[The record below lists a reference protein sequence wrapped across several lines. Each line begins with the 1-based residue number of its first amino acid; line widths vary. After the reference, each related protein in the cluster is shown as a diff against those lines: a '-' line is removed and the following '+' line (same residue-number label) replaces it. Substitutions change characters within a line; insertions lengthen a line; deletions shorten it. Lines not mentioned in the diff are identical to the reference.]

1 MSTEPIVDMDTN
13 LTSPPHHY
21 EEVDGS
27 PAGRPAAY
35 LQVLPEPLEL
45 RQAQESKRQRREARR
60 AGMREER
67 ERVEREGR
75 RMQTPQRSPHTR
87 SFQRA
92 GWRAGQETY
101 QGIAQPEPPPLP
113 ITGHGSESHLA
124 EEAMETSSDEVA
136 GNLGDVE
143 VIRAEDELVENFG
156 SDKVEVMQVD
166 DQVEKKVNDE
176 VLDTDNDEEAKR
188 KEESRNI
195 CYIRSAL
202 LKASYS
208 RKLIS
213 S

>member
-1 MSTEPIVDMDTN
+1 MKSVFMAVVALQTRLHQITMESPGCVRGVAPVPRSLVKMIRKQSEVRHWVIHQRLPLRHDDGLDSDSSAGRDSLEEEEGEEGEEGEDWEFSEGTREEFLRRFVTKRMDMD
-13 LTSPPHHY
+13 Y
-21 EEVDGS
+21 MVEEVGGD
-27 PAGRPAAY
+27 
-35 LQVLPEPLEL
+35 
-45 RQAQESKRQRREARR
+45 
-60 AGMREER
+60 
-67 ERVEREGR
+67 
-75 RMQTPQRSPHTR
+75 
-87 SFQRA
+87 
-92 GWRAGQETY
+92 
-101 QGIAQPEPPPLP
+101 
-113 ITGHGSESHLA
+113 

-143 VIRAEDELVENFG
+143 VIRAEDELVEDFG
-156 SDKVEVMQVD
+156 SEVMQVD

-208 RKLIS
+208 RNLIS